1 MLAKYRLE
9 YAMHLG
15 RNAHV
20 NHYQTDDPVAAEEF
34 LVHIL
39 EHGYA
44 FRALRH
50 EGVELPR
57 PESDKM
63 LKTAAGVLASR
74 SPSGARTAKR
84 VIYGGLATTLAE
96 GLKLEAA
103 ALREILTSADYAEGL
118 AAFAERRPPRFGA
131 SAVK

>member
-1 MLAKYRLE
+1 MLAKYHIE

-34 LVHIL
+34 LVHVL
-39 EHGYA
+39 EHGYR
-44 FRALRH
+44 FHSLRH

-57 PESDKM
+57 HETDKM

-74 SPSGARTAKR
+74 H
-84 VIYGGLATTLAE
+84 LCMTLGIKPDE
-96 GLKLEAA
+96 EH
-103 ALREILTSADYAEGL
+103 
-118 AAFAERRPPRFGA
+118 FRFGFA
-131 SAVK
+131 A